1 MPGQLFRKFLITAPF
16 ALLLGACFGLLVTH
30 DRGGGAGIILLFT
43 FGFLLVTFITQLLH
57 LASLRVLRI
66 SPDTV
71 EAEGVGVL
79 WDVIVGVVMGGIL
92 APILGVSVLRAV
104 GLGSSMLFIQGFVIG
119 KLLLDNLIGDAIGG
133 FLMPSGVPG
142 PPQYSL
148 ADAHAARGDFAAAR
162 AQFAEHVKT
171 APRDPRPLIA
181 LARMEREH
189 ARDYIRAADALQR
202 VLALP
207 QLDFGIE
214 TSVTRELA
222 ELMLHRLDRGGQALS
237 LLARYSHRYRDRPD
251 ARWAR
256 KWLEA
261 AKTK

>member
-92 APILGVSVLRAV
+92 IA
-104 GLGSSMLFIQGFVIG
+104 F
-119 KLLLDNLIGDAIGG
+119 
-133 FLMPSGVPG
+133 
-142 PPQYSL
+142 
-148 ADAHAARGDFAAAR
+148 RGD
-162 AQFAEHVKT
+162 V
-171 APRDPRPLIA
+171 
-181 LARMEREH
+181 
-189 ARDYIRAADALQR
+189 
-202 VLALP
+202 VLLNW
-207 QLDFGIE
+207 FV
-214 TSVTRELA
+214 S
-222 ELMLHRLDRGGQALS
+222 RLGTF
-237 LLARYSHRYRDRPD
+237 H
-251 ARWAR
+251 
-256 KWLEA
+256 
-261 AKTK
+261 